1 MNAGTTGTC
10 YQDNVVGPGSPKYD
24 EAYFEID
31 FLRAYTTGGPAPTP
45 ASAGIELGSTVCK
58 PRDPSCAACP
68 LRPTCKA
75 YIRHSEV
82 STRRIP
88 RGSAPGPGD
97 CPLRSDCVF
106 VYPFFPTSCHRFAVR
121 HTRRP

>member
-45 ASAGIELGSTVCK
+45 ASAGIELGSTVVATYTSI
-58 PRDPSCAACP
+58 PAPTTATSAIPTGLNTSPNGSVSAASRGAEWAWGAQA
-68 LRPTCKA
+68 LA
-75 YIRHSEV
+75 V
-82 STRRIP
+82 V
-88 RGSAPGPGD
+88 GSA
-97 CPLRSDCVF
+97 LLLLHS
-106 VYPFFPTSCHRFAVR
+106 TL
-121 HTRRP
+121 